1 MEYREE
7 EIFRGEIYY
16 VYPSGG
22 GVGSEQS
29 AGRPAI
35 VVSNDKANQHSPVIE
50 MVYLTTQPKNS
61 LPTHV
66 DITSAER
73 PSIALC
79 EQIHSVSKNRVGG
92 FIAKCTDREMAMIDG
107 ALCVSLGI
115 ELQATPESQKV
126 IPPPAKLAD
135 DSEKQALRRD
145 VELWKGLYHGLLD
158 KLIQAKGA

>member
-1 MEYREE
+1 MERIEE
-7 EIFRGEIYY
+7 RICRGEIYY
-16 VYPSGG
+16 VCPATNS
-22 GVGSEQS
+22 VGSEQS

-35 VVSNDKANQHSPVIE
+35 VVSNDKANLYSPVLE

-66 DITSAER
+66 DITSVER

-79 EQIHSVSKNRVGG
+79 EQIHSVAKSRVGG
-92 FIAKCTDREMAMIDG
+92 FIAKCTDTEMAMVDG

-115 ELQATPESQKV
+115 ELPTKAEPKQVMPQVKAAPK
-126 IPPPAKLAD
+126 P
-135 DSEKQALRRD
+135 EKQENQGGA
-145 VELWKGLYHGLLD
+145 ELWKGLYYALLD

>member
-1 MEYREE
+1 MQQREE

-16 VYPSGG
+16 VYPAGN
-22 GVGSEQS
+22 VDSEQM

-35 VVSNDKANQHSPVIE
+35 VVSNDKANQHSSVLE
-50 MVYLTTQPKNS
+50 MVYLTTRAKNS

-66 DITSAER
+66 DITSVDR

-79 EQIHSVSKNRVGG
+79 EQIHSVAKSRIGT
-92 FIAKCTDREMAMIDG
+92 FITKCTDREMAMVDG

-115 ELQATPESQKV
+115 ELPAAPETKKPT
-126 IPPPAKLAD
+126 IPEKII
-135 DSEKQALRRD
+135 SEAGKTKKENDA
-145 VELWKGLYHGLLD
+145 ELWKGLYYGLVD

>member
-1 MEYREE
+1 MEHREE

-22 GVGSEQS
+22 GVGSEQT

-35 VVSNDKANQHSPVIE
+35 VVSNDKANKYSPVIE
-50 MVYLTTQPKNS
+50 MVYLTTQEKTS

-66 DITSAER
+66 DIVSAKS

-79 EQIHSVSKNRVGG
+79 EQVHSVAKSRLGG
-92 FIAKCTDREMAMIDG
+92 FIAKCTDGEMTMIDG

-115 ELQATPESQKV
+115 ELQSKPEPKKA
-126 IPPPAKLAD
+126 IPPPEKVAPD
-135 DSEKQALRRD
+135 PEKQALQRD
-145 VELWKGLYHGLLD
+145 VELWKGLYQGLLD

>member
-7 EIFRGEIYY
+7 QIFRGEIYY
-16 VYPSGG
+16 VRPATNS
-22 GVGSEQS
+22 VGSEQS

-35 VVSNDKANQHSPVIE
+35 VVSNDKANQYSPVVE

-66 DITSAER
+66 DITSVER

-79 EQIHSVSKNRVGG
+79 EQIHSVAKSRVGG
-92 FIAKCTDREMAMIDG
+92 FIAKCTDTEMAMVDG
-107 ALCVSLGI
+107 ALCVSLGL
-115 ELQATPESQKV
+115 ELSTIAEPKKITPRAKV
-126 IPPPAKLAD
+126 EPKT
-135 DSEKQALRRD
+135 EKQEVQGSA
-145 VELWKGLYHGLLD
+145 ELWRGLYYGLLD

>member
-1 MEYREE
+1 MQQREE

-16 VYPSGG
+16 VYPAGN
-22 GVGSEQS
+22 VDSEQM

-35 VVSNDKANQHSPVIE
+35 VVSNDKANQHSSVLE
-50 MVYLTTQPKNS
+50 MVYLTTRAKNS

-66 DITSAER
+66 DITSVER

-79 EQIHSVSKNRVGG
+79 EQIHSVAKSRVGC
-92 FIAKCTDREMAMIDG
+92 FIAKCTEKEMAMIDG

-115 ELQATPESQKV
+115 ELPSAPETKKPT
-126 IPPPAKLAD
+126 IPEKII
-135 DSEKQALRRD
+135 SEAGKTKKENDA
-145 VELWKGLYHGLLD
+145 ELWKGLYYGLVD

>member
-1 MEYREE
+1 MERIEE
-7 EIFRGEIYY
+7 QIFRGEIYY
-16 VYPSGG
+16 VRPAISS
-22 GVGSEQS
+22 VGSEQV

-35 VVSNDKANQHSPVIE
+35 VVSNDKANLYSPVLE

-66 DITSAER
+66 DITSVER

-79 EQIHSVSKNRVGG
+79 EQIHSVAKSRVGG
-92 FIAKCTDREMAMIDG
+92 FIAKCTDSEMAMVDG

-115 ELQATPESQKV
+115 DLPTKIEPEKATQPVKVEMKPE
-126 IPPPAKLAD
+126 KL
-135 DSEKQALRRD
+135 EIQGN
-145 VELWKGLYHGLLD
+145 VELWKGLYYGLLD

>member
-1 MEYREE
+1 MENREE
-7 EIFRGEIYY
+7 QIFRGEIYY
-16 VYPSGG
+16 VYPSGN
-22 GVGSEQS
+22 GVGSEQV

-35 VVSNDKANQHSPVIE
+35 VVSNDKANLYSPVLE

-66 DITSAER
+66 DITSVER

-79 EQIHSVSKNRVGG
+79 EQIHSVSKSRIGG
-92 FIAKCTDREMAMIDG
+92 FITKCTDTEMAMVDG

-115 ELQATPESQKV
+115 DVQTKPEQQKSV
-126 IPPPAKLAD
+126 KSIPKA
-135 DSEKQALRRD
+135 EKQEVQCSAD
-145 VELWKGLYHGLLD
+145 VWKGLYYGLLD